1 MPFKIYSKFVYV
13 GTLFIIKSKTFKY
26 TQIQENF
33 VAEQKDVMD
42 IEILSRGDLE
52 ELESEDTIKKVT
64 VVGAGTMG
72 QGISQLIASKGID
85 VILIERY
92 KELVTI
98 AEQKLAETMD
108 AEIARWTMTE
118 SEKKAIL
125 SRTTITSDIDTAVY
139 GDLVIES
146 INEDLP
152 AKQNLF
158 TKIDQIC
165 DKDTIFVTNTAAL
178 SITEIASVTDRQDKI
193 IGMHFLNPVPK
204 IPLVEIV
211 RGLKTS
217 NETYDLIRDFAEI
230 LDKTAVEVFEYPGY
244 ITTRVIVPMINEAM
258 YILMEGVA
266 SAEHIDIAIKLGYNF
281 SKGPLALA
289 DMIGL
294 DALMNWME
302 TLFRELGDTKYRACP
317 LLRKLVR
324 AGHLGVKTG
333 KGFFEYPSPR

>member
-1 MPFKIYSKFVYV
+1 MPDKK
-13 GTLFIIKSKTFKY
+13 G
-26 TQIQENF
+26 
-33 VAEQKDVMD
+33 VMD
-42 IEILSRGDLE
+42 IEILGRGSLE
-52 ELESEDTIKKVT
+52 AAEGEAGIKR
-64 VVGAGTMG
+64 VVVLGAGTMG
-72 QGISQLIASKGID
+72 CGITQLIASKGMD
-85 VILIERY
+85 VILIERTDEGAQQGL
-92 KELVTI
+92 KSMESS
-98 AEQKLAETMD
+98 MD

-125 SRTTITSDIDTAVY
+125 SRTTVTSDIESAVY

-146 INEDLP
+146 VNENLIV
-152 AKQNLF
+152 KQNVF
-158 TKIDQIC
+158 TKIDPIC
-165 DKDTIFVTNTAAL
+165 DKDTIFVTNTSAL
-178 SITEIASVTDRQDKI
+178 SITEIATVTKRQDKV

-217 NETYDLIRDFAEI
+217 DETYNTMKEFSET

-266 SAEHIDIAIKLGYNF
+266 SAEHIDTAIKLGYNF
-281 SKGPLALA
+281 SKGPLSLA
-289 DMIGL
+289 DSIGL
-294 DALMNWME
+294 DELMAWME
-302 TLFRELGDTKYRACP
+302 TLFRELGEAKYRPCP

-333 KGFFEYPSPR
+333 KGFFEYSKS

>member
-1 MPFKIYSKFVYV
+1 MPEDSR
-13 GTLFIIKSKTFKY
+13 
-26 TQIQENF
+26 
-33 VAEQKDVMD
+33 VMD
-42 IEILSRGDLE
+42 IEILSRDTLELE
-52 ELESEDTIKKVT
+52 ENDKSIKKA
-64 VVGAGTMG
+64 VVIGAGIMG
-72 QGISQLIASKGID
+72 RGISQLIASKGID
-85 VILIERY
+85 VILIERDEDGVKSG
-92 KELVTI
+92 KEML
-98 AEQKLAETMD
+98 EESMD
-108 AEIARWTMTE
+108 AEIERWTMTE

-125 SRTTITSDIDTAVY
+125 SRTTVTSDIESCIY
-139 GDLVIES
+139 GDLVIEA
-146 INEDLP
+146 ITENLV

-158 TKIDQIC
+158 KKIDEIC
-165 DKDTIFVTNTAAL
+165 DNETIFVTNTSAL
-178 SITEIASVTDRQDKI
+178 SITEIAEVTQRQERV

-217 NETYDLIRDFAEI
+217 DETFNMIKEFSET

-266 SAEHIDIAIKLGYNF
+266 SAEHIDTAVKLGYNL
-281 SKGPLALA
+281 SKGPLSLA

-294 DALMNWME
+294 DELMAWME
-302 TLFRELGDTKYRACP
+302 TLFRELGDTKYRPCP

-333 KGFFEYPSPR
+333 KGFFEYPKP

>member
-1 MPFKIYSKFVYV
+1 MPEDSK
-13 GTLFIIKSKTFKY
+13 
-26 TQIQENF
+26 
-33 VAEQKDVMD
+33 VMD
-42 IEILSRGDLE
+42 IEILSRSTLELE
-52 ELESEDTIKKVT
+52 ENDKSIKKT
-64 VVGAGTMG
+64 VVIGAGIMG
-72 QGISQLIASKGID
+72 RGISQLIASKGID
-85 VILIERY
+85 VILIERDEDGV
-92 KELVTI
+92 KNGRDML
-98 AEQKLAETMD
+98 EQSMD
-108 AEIARWTMTE
+108 AEIERWTMTE

-125 SRTTITSDIDTAVY
+125 SRTTVTSDIESSIY
-139 GDLVIES
+139 GDLVIEA
-146 INEDLP
+146 ITENLV

-158 TKIDQIC
+158 KKIDEIC
-165 DKDTIFVTNTAAL
+165 DKDTIFVTNTSAL
-178 SITEIASVTDRQDKI
+178 SITEIAEVTQRQERI

-217 NETYDLIRDFAEI
+217 DETFAIIKEFSET

-266 SAEHIDIAIKLGYNF
+266 SAEHIDTAIKLGYNF
-281 SKGPLALA
+281 SKGPLSLA

-294 DALMNWME
+294 DELMAWME
-302 TLFRELGDTKYRACP
+302 TLFRELGDTKYRPCP

-333 KGFFEYPSPR
+333 KGFFEYPKP

>member
-1 MPFKIYSKFVYV
+1 MPADSK
-13 GTLFIIKSKTFKY
+13 
-26 TQIQENF
+26 
-33 VAEQKDVMD
+33 VMN
-42 IEILSRGDLE
+42 IEILSRGTLELE
-52 ELESEDTIKKVT
+52 ESEQTIKKA
-64 VVGAGTMG
+64 VVIGAGIMG
-72 QGISQLIASKGID
+72 RGISQLIASKGID
-85 VILIERY
+85 VILIERDEEGAKTG
-92 KELVTI
+92 KE
-98 AEQKLAETMD
+98 KLEESMD
-108 AEIARWTMTE
+108 AEIERWTMTE

-125 SRTTITSDIDTAVY
+125 SRTTVTSDINSSVY
-139 GDLVIES
+139 GDLVIEA
-146 INEDLP
+146 ITENLV

-158 TKIDQIC
+158 KKIDKIC
-165 DKDTIFVTNTAAL
+165 DKETIFVTNTSAL
-178 SITEIASVTDRQDKI
+178 SITEIAEVTQRQERV

-217 NETYDLIRDFAEI
+217 DETFNIINEFSET

-266 SAEHIDIAIKLGYNF
+266 SAEHIDTAVKLGYNL
-281 SKGPLALA
+281 SKGPLSLA

-294 DALMNWME
+294 DELMAWME
-302 TLFRELGDTKYRACP
+302 TLFRELGEAKYRPCP

-333 KGFFEYPSPR
+333 KGFFEYPKP

>member
-1 MPFKIYSKFVYV
+1 MPADGK
-13 GTLFIIKSKTFKY
+13 
-26 TQIQENF
+26 
-33 VAEQKDVMD
+33 VMN
-42 IEILSRGDLE
+42 IEILSRGTLELE
-52 ELESEDTIKKVT
+52 ESEQTIKKV
-64 VVGAGTMG
+64 VVIGAGIMG
-72 QGISQLIASKGID
+72 RGISQLIASKGID
-85 VILIERY
+85 VILIERDQEGVKTG
-92 KELVTI
+92 KE
-98 AEQKLAETMD
+98 KLEESMD
-108 AEIARWTMTE
+108 AEIERWTMTE

-125 SRTTITSDIDTAVY
+125 SRTTVTSDIESSIY
-139 GDLVIES
+139 GDLVIEA
-146 INEDLP
+146 ITENLV

-158 TKIDQIC
+158 KKIDEIC
-165 DKDTIFVTNTAAL
+165 DKETIFVTNTSAL
-178 SITEIASVTDRQDKI
+178 SITEIAEVTQRPERV

-217 NETYDLIRDFAEI
+217 DETFNIINEFSDT

-266 SAEHIDIAIKLGYNF
+266 SAEHIDTAIRLGYNF

-294 DALMNWME
+294 DELMAWME
-302 TLFRELGDTKYRACP
+302 TLFRELGEAKYRPCP
-317 LLRKLVR
+317 LIRKLVR

-333 KGFFEYPSPR
+333 KGFFEYPKP